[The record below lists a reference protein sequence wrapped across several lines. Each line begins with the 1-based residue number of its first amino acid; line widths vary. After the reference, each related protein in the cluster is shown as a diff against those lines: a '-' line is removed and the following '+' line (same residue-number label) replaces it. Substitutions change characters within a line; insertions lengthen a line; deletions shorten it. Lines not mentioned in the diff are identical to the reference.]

1 MARVFLDDTAPPLG
15 DAVLDAKGRLA
26 ETWRRWFGRM
36 PDTLNSI
43 PNIQKRVSLS
53 SQGASISA
61 TDLGGAAVLAAGT
74 YRATYYARISTA
86 ASVNS
91 SLTVTLAW
99 TDGVAQT
106 YSGAA
111 IIGNTTTTYQTG
123 TLMFRADASSAI
135 TYATTYASNAAGEM
149 KYTLDI
155 VLERV
160 RS

>member
-1 MARVFLDDTAPPLG
+1 MSVNASFTFHPAPLLDKVSDARGVTSVWQRWFSET
-15 DAVLDAKGRLA
+15 A
-26 ETWRRWFGRM
+26 ETLRLLPIILRR
-36 PDTLNSI
+36 L
-43 PNIQKRVSLS
+43 VLS
-53 SQGASISA
+53 GQAASIGA
-61 TDLGGAAVLAAGT
+61 TNLVPTAFVTAGD
-74 YRATYYARISTA
+74 YRVTYYARISTA